1 MKANRNNILQLY
13 IILALLIFN
22 TSVSLAQE
30 GPLAGKQATS
40 LDALE
45 KMLYRPDDS
54 LKVVALKL
62 LCWEFRNSD
71 PAKAVEYG
79 EKAVKISIAL
89 NLNFELADSY
99 NRLGIAYR
107 NTGKYAQALECYFK
121 GMEISKVHGY
131 ENLLAFQFNNLAD
144 LYSRLEL
151 YDRAK
156 EFGKK
161 ALEIGQKIKDDYTLS
176 YIYNILGTIYRNQN
190 ILDSALSNFTLSLEL
205 RKKIGFS
212 PGIATA
218 NLNIGRTLL
227 QLGQY
232 DSSLKYLN
240 VAADIYADNNDLQ
253 GMIIV
258 NLQRGL
264 LYNRIGKFDKAIS
277 FFKKSL
283 EINQKFGD
291 YQVARDAH
299 RGLGYSY
306 SKLGNW
312 SSAYSHLD
320 QSVAINDSITL
331 SQFVERLTQLT
342 ETLRFE
348 ETLNL
353 QKEKEKVLAERLSLQ
368 RSLIRLY
375 AAIIILL
382 TLLVGLAIFFYIKR
396 SKDVRLL
403 QAQKEEIN
411 NLNHAKDRFFSILA
425 HDLKNQLTS
434 MVTIA
439 HMVKEKSIEL
449 DDDKLINL
457 SKRLYA
463 LGFSTNDLLDNVLSW
478 IKVQNKQVEVK
489 STPVK
494 LKQLVDKVIY
504 SQQPAADMKQ
514 VTIQNKVPSDLI
526 IDSDPDRLSTIV
538 RNLLSNAIKFSNISG
553 KVEIEASTIGN
564 HLEVNITDYG
574 VGIPEEKLNNLFSA
588 REIESNPGTL
598 EEQGSGIGLMIC
610 RNLANDLKGSIRVSS
625 QIHKGSTFTIIL
637 PLKGD
642 TFS

>member
-1 MKANRNNILQLY
+1 MKVIKNKTLTFYFAIT
-13 IILALLIFN
+13 LLILSAL
-22 TSVSLAQE
+22 TTLAQE
-30 GPLAGKQATS
+30 SALTGKQSTS

-45 KMLYRPDDS
+45 KMLNRADDS

-62 LCWEFRNSD
+62 LCWEYRNSN
-71 PAKAVEYG
+71 PTKAVEYG
-79 EKAVKISIAL
+79 EKAVRAAMAL
-89 NLNFELADSY
+89 NMNFELADSY

-107 NTGKYAQALECYFK
+107 NIGKYGQALECYFK
-121 GMEISKVHGY
+121 GMEISKAYGY

-156 EFGKK
+156 QFGKK

-190 ILDSALSNFTLSLEL
+190 VLDSALSNFTLSLEL

-240 VAADIYADNNDLQ
+240 VAAEIYTGNNDLQ
-253 GMIIV
+253 GMIMV
-258 NLQRGL
+258 NLQRGIL
-264 LYNRIGKFDKAIS
+264 NNRIGKFDKAIS
-277 FFKKSL
+277 FFNKSL
-283 EINQKFGD
+283 QTNQKFGD

-306 SKLGNW
+306 AKLGSW

-331 SQFVERLTQLT
+331 SLFVERLTQLT

-353 QKEKEKVLAERLSLQ
+353 QKEREKVLAERLSFQ
-368 RSLIRLY
+368 HRLIMLY

-411 NLNHAKDRFFSILA
+411 NLNRAKDRFFSILA

-434 MVTIA
+434 MVTIT
-439 HMVKEKSIEL
+439 HMIKERSIEL
-449 DDDKLINL
+449 DDDNMINL

-463 LGFSTNDLLDNVLSW
+463 MGFSTNDLLENVLSW
-478 IKVQNKQVEVK
+478 IKAQNKQVEVK

-494 LKQLVDKVIY
+494 LKQLVDRVIY
-504 SQQPAADMKQ
+504 SQQPAADLKQ
-514 VTIQNKVPSDLI
+514 VTIQNKVPADLI
-526 IDSDPDRLSTIV
+526 IDTDPDRLSTVV

-553 KVEIEASTIGN
+553 RVEVEAFAKGN

-574 VGIPEEKLNNLFSA
+574 VGIPVEKLNDLFSA
-588 REIESNPGTL
+588 KEIGSTPGTI

-610 RNLANDLKGSIRVSS
+610 RNLANDLNGSIKVSS
-625 QIHKGSTFTIIL
+625 QVQKGSTFTIVL